1 MAWRFLL
8 PFEAVMAHN
17 ATRRLIRSLAA
28 VSLAAA
34 VLGMSGCGWLAGAY
48 ERTNGR
54 FVAGEYKGLAD
65 QPTAIVVYVPDAL
78 LSEYTQAEAEISEYV
93 KTNLIQTVPSVRL
106 VTPAQVIA
114 WQTEEPKW
122 KSLSQAEVAE
132 HFHVSRIIWI
142 EVVVYRTKESGVEGL
157 VRGRISTN
165 VRVTETV
172 DEKTV
177 RVGWEKQV
185 DVDWPTDGPR
195 DMMRLTETKARQHTL
210 ELYGKTLAN
219 VFGDHREFD
228 PTLPERRDSVGGS

>member
-1 MAWRFLL
+1 
-8 PFEAVMAHN
+8 MAHN
-17 ATRRLIRSLAA
+17 RRLFRSLAA
-28 VSLAAA
+28 LSLATAL
-34 VLGMSGCGWLAGAY
+34 LGMSGCGWLAGAY

-65 QPTAIVVYVPDAL
+65 QTTAIVVYVPDAL

-106 VTPAQVIA
+106 VRPSDVIA
-114 WQTEEPKW
+114 WQTDEPNW
-122 KSLSQAEVAE
+122 KAISQADVAE

-142 EVVVYRTKESGVEGL
+142 EVVEYRTKESGVEGL

-165 VRVTETV
+165 VRVTETL
-172 DEKTV
+172 DAKNV
-177 RVGWEKQV
+177 RVVWEKKV

-219 VFGDHREFD
+219 VFADHRELD
-228 PTLPERRDSVGGS
+228 STLPERRNNLGS